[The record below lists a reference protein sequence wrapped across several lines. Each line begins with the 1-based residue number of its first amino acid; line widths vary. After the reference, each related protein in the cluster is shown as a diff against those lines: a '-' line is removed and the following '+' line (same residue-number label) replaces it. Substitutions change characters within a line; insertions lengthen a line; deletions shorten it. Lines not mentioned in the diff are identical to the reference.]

1 MDSRARGRY
10 AGIMADEVQ
19 WSQAG
24 TEKHRRILDA
34 ALEMFAEQ
42 GYAGTST
49 SEIAKK
55 AGVSEAA
62 IFRHYKTKK
71 DLLLGVV
78 APVLRAV
85 APAIIAD
92 VKELLSRRYPDL
104 ESFVGALVR
113 DRVAFVR
120 RHRRILKIA
129 IQELP
134 FHPEVRGVIEEVFL
148 RELFPVAAEAIADL
162 QRRGQ
167 VMALPPELVMR
178 TVVSVTAGH
187 AVHRHF
193 LRADQPFD
201 EEAEVRLLIKL
212 ITKAL
217 APEPAQ

>member
-1 MDSRARGRY
+1 M
-10 AGIMADEVQ
+10 MADEVV

-78 APVLRAV
+78 APIVLALG
-85 APAIIAD
+85 PALIAD
-92 VKELLSRRYPDL
+92 VKEILSRRYPDL
-104 ESFVGALVR
+104 QSFVSAIVR
-113 DRVAFVR
+113 DRVSFVR
-120 RHRRILKIA
+120 RHQRALTIA

-134 FHPEVRGVIEEVFL
+134 FHPEIRAIVEELVL
-148 RELFPVAAEAIADL
+148 RELFPVASETVADL
-162 QRRGQ
+162 QRRGEL
-167 VMALPPELVMR
+167 MELPPELVMR
-178 TVVSVTAGH
+178 TVISLTAGH

-193 LRADQPFD
+193 LRAGAPFD
-201 EEAEVRLLIKL
+201 EEAEVELLIRL

-217 APEPAQ
+217 RP

>member
-1 MDSRARGRY
+1 
-10 AGIMADEVQ
+10 MADEVL

-49 SEIAKK
+49 SEIARR

-62 IFRHYKTKK
+62 IFRHYRTKK

-78 APVLRAV
+78 APVLRAM
-85 APAIIAD
+85 APAI
-92 VKELLSRRYPDL
+92 LSDIKAVLGQRYADL
-104 ESFVGALVR
+104 EAFAGAVVR
-113 DRVAFVR
+113 DRLAFVR

-134 FHPEVRGVIEEVFL
+134 FHPEMRAILDEVFL
-148 RELFPVAAEAIADL
+148 RELFPVASETIVDL

-167 VMALPPELVMR
+167 LMELAPELVMR
-178 TVVSVTAGH
+178 TVISLTAGH

-193 LRADQPFD
+193 LRAGEPYD
-201 EEAEVRLLIKL
+201 EEGEVRLLVQL

-217 APEPAQ
+217 RPG